1 MQETSTT
8 GNGMFFEENREM
20 GLADSDRKRAP
31 EPTGLTDL
39 SSLGLH
45 RLNSYM
51 NKKAK
56 FKRLVPRAV
65 EWFSAQW
72 YGVWHTRGTI
82 IFRYCFAEYFAQNIP
97 KKSVQTLY

>member
-39 SSLGLH
+39 S
-45 RLNSYM
+45 
-51 NKKAK
+51 
-56 FKRLVPRAV
+56 
-65 EWFSAQW
+65 
-72 YGVWHTRGTI
+72 
-82 IFRYCFAEYFAQNIP
+82 
-97 KKSVQTLY
+97 